1 MSEPVFNSALAAR
14 PERINAEGLTIALKE
29 IDDRGMI
36 DLRGEVKDESFSA
49 AVSDALGFALPSEPR
64 TSRRQEETAA
74 LWLST
79 DQWLI
84 TAPRPAT
91 AALHARLVG
100 TLKGV
105 HSLCVDMSDA
115 RTILR
120 LEGDNVVEVLNKGT
134 SADFTALKEGAVRRL
149 RYAEI
154 AALVHVIARE
164 PDVMDLYVF
173 RSYAEYAWTYLT
185 TTAREAARIQLFGR
199 QSSPHLDES
208 RSPAGFR
215 RSPE

>member
-64 TSRRQEETAA
+64 TSRRQDETAA

-134 SADFTALKEGAVRRL
+134 SADFTDLKEGAVRRL

-173 RSYAEYAWTYLT
+173 RSYAEYAWTYVT

-199 QSSPHLDES
+199 QSSRHLDES

>member
-134 SADFTALKEGAVRRL
+134 SADFTDLKEGAVRRL

-173 RSYAEYAWTYLT
+173 RSYAEYAWTYVT

-199 QSSPHLDES
+199 QSSRHLDES

>member
-1 MSEPVFNSALAAR
+1 MSEPAFHSALAAR
-14 PERINAEGLTIALKE
+14 PDRKNVEGLTIALKE
-29 IDDRGMI
+29 IDDCGMI
-36 DLRGEVKDESFSA
+36 DLRGELKDETFSA
-49 AVSDALGFALPSEPR
+49 AVSDAIGFALPSEPR
-64 TSRRQEETAA
+64 TSRRQGEIAA

-84 TAPRPAT
+84 TAPRPTVGNLHAQLT
-91 AALHARLVG
+91 AA
-100 TLKGV
+100 LKGV
-105 HSLCVDMSDA
+105 HSLAVDMSDA

-134 SADFTALKEGAVRRL
+134 SADFTDLKEGAVRRL

-173 RSYAEYAWTYLT
+173 RSYADYAWTYLT
-185 TTAREAARIQLFGR
+185 TTAREAARIDLFGR
-199 QSSPHLDES
+199 QV
-208 RSPAGFR
+208 
-215 RSPE
+215 

>member
-1 MSEPVFNSALAAR
+1 MSEPVFHSALAAR
-14 PERINAEGLTIALKE
+14 PEGSGAQGLSIALRE
-29 IDDRGMI
+29 IGDRGMI
-36 DLRGEVKDESFSA
+36 DLRGELKDESFSA
-49 AVSDALGFALPSEPR
+49 AVSNAIGFALPSEPR
-64 TSRRQEETAA
+64 TSRRQGETAA

-84 TAPRPAT
+84 TAPRPVT
-91 AALHARLVG
+91 GALHARLAVALG
-100 TLKGV
+100 SV

-134 SADFTALKEGAVRRL
+134 SADFTDLKEGAVRRL

-154 AALVHVIARE
+154 AALVHVIGRE

-173 RSYAEYAWTYLT
+173 RSYADYAWTYLI

-199 QSSPHLDES
+199 QPSLRQPDES
-208 RSPAGFR
+208 RGPA
-215 RSPE
+215 

>member
-1 MSEPVFNSALAAR
+1 MSEPVFHSALAAR
-14 PERINAEGLTIALKE
+14 PERINAEGRTIALKE
-29 IDDRGMI
+29 IEDRGMI

-49 AVSDALGFALPSEPR
+49 AVSDALGFALPSEAR
-64 TSRRQEETAA
+64 TSRRQGETAA

-84 TAPRPAT
+84 TAPRPT
-91 AALHARLVG
+91 TSALHARLVG
-100 TLKGV
+100 SLNGV

-134 SADFTALKEGAVRRL
+134 SADFTDLKEGAVRRL

-154 AALVHVIARE
+154 AALVHVIGRE

-199 QSSPHLDES
+199 QSSRHPDGS

-215 RSPE
+215 RAPE

>member
-1 MSEPVFNSALAAR
+1 M
-14 PERINAEGLTIALKE
+14 T
-29 IDDRGMI
+29 
-36 DLRGEVKDESFSA
+36 
-49 AVSDALGFALPSEPR
+49 
-64 TSRRQEETAA
+64 

-91 AALHARLVG
+91 GALHARLR
-100 TLKGV
+100 TALKGV

-120 LEGDNVVEVLNKGT
+120 LEGNNAVEVLNKGT
-134 SADFTALKEGAVRRL
+134 SADFTDLKEGAVRRL

-154 AALVHVIARE
+154 AALVHVVGRE

-173 RSYAEYAWTYLT
+173 RSYADYAWTYLT
-185 TTAREAARIQLFGR
+185 TTAREAARIKLFGR
-199 QSSPHLDES
+199 QTT
-208 RSPAGFR
+208 
-215 RSPE
+215 

>member
-1 MSEPVFNSALAAR
+1 MSEPVFHSALAAR
-14 PERINAEGLTIALKE
+14 PERLNAEGLTIALKE

-36 DLRGEVKDESFSA
+36 DLRGELKDENFSA
-49 AVSDALGFALPSEPR
+49 AASDAIGFALPSEPR
-64 TSRRQEETAA
+64 TSRRQDEVVT

-91 AALHARLVG
+91 GALHARLR
-100 TLKGV
+100 TALKGV

-120 LEGDNVVEVLNKGT
+120 LEGNNAVEVLNKGT
-134 SADFTALKEGAVRRL
+134 SADFTDLKEGAVRRL

-154 AALVHVIARE
+154 AALVHVIGRE

-173 RSYAEYAWTYLT
+173 RSYADYAWTYLT
-185 TTAREAARIQLFGR
+185 TTAREAARIKLFGR
-199 QSSPHLDES
+199 QTT
-208 RSPAGFR
+208 
-215 RSPE
+215 

>member
-1 MSEPVFNSALAAR
+1 MSV
-14 PERINAEGLTIALKE
+14 EGLTIALKE

-36 DLRGEVKDESFSA
+36 DLRGELKDETFSA
-49 AVSDALGFALPSEPR
+49 AVSDAIGFALPSEPR
-64 TSRRQEETAA
+64 TSRRQGEIAA

-84 TAPRPAT
+84 TAPRPAVRD
-91 AALHARLVG
+91 LHAQLAAA
-100 TLKGV
+100 LKGV
-105 HSLCVDMSDA
+105 HSLAVDMSDA

-134 SADFTALKEGAVRRL
+134 SADFTDLKEGAVRRL

-173 RSYAEYAWTYLT
+173 RSYADYAWTYLT
-185 TTAREAARIQLFGR
+185 TTARQAARIDLFGR
-199 QSSPHLDES
+199 Q
-208 RSPAGFR
+208 A
-215 RSPE
+215 PEK

>member
-1 MSEPVFNSALAAR
+1 MSEPVFHSALAAR

-29 IDDRGMI
+29 IEDRGMI
-36 DLRGEVKDESFSA
+36 DLRGEVQDESFSA

-64 TSRRQEETAA
+64 TSRRQDETAA

-134 SADFTALKEGAVRRL
+134 SADFTDLKEGAVRRL

-173 RSYAEYAWTYLT
+173 RSFADYAWTYLT
-185 TTAREAARIQLFGR
+185 TTARQAARIDLFGR
-199 QSSPHLDES
+199 QMLEK
-208 RSPAGFR
+208 
-215 RSPE
+215 

>member
-1 MSEPVFNSALAAR
+1 MSEPVFHSALAAR

-36 DLRGEVKDESFSA
+36 DLRGEVTDESFSA

-64 TSRRQEETAA
+64 TSRRQDETAA

-120 LEGDNVVEVLNKGT
+120 LEGDNVVEVLSKGT
-134 SADFTALKEGAVRRL
+134 SADFTDLKEGAVRRL

-173 RSYAEYAWTYLT
+173 RSYAEYAWTYVT

-199 QSSPHLDES
+199 QSSRHLDES

>member
-1 MSEPVFNSALAAR
+1 MSEPVFHSALASR
-14 PERINAEGLTIALKE
+14 PEGSSAQGLTIALRE

-36 DLRGEVKDESFSA
+36 DLRGELKDESFSA
-49 AVSDALGFALPSEPR
+49 AVSDAIGFALPSEPR
-64 TSRRQEETAA
+64 TSHRHGETAA
-74 LWLST
+74 LWLSI

-84 TAPRPAT
+84 TAPRPVT
-91 AALHARLVG
+91 GALHARLVG
-100 TLKGV
+100 ALRSV

-134 SADFTALKEGAVRRL
+134 SADFTDLKEGAVRRL

-154 AALVHVIARE
+154 AALVHVIGRE

-173 RSYAEYAWTYLT
+173 RSYADYAWTYLT
-185 TTAREAARIQLFGR
+185 TTAREAARIRLFGR
-199 QSSPHLDES
+199 QSSLRHSDENRGS
-208 RSPAGFR
+208 A
-215 RSPE
+215 

>member
-64 TSRRQEETAA
+64 TSRRQDETAA

-105 HSLCVDMSDA
+105 YSLCVDMSDA

-134 SADFTALKEGAVRRL
+134 SADFTDLKEGAVRRL

-173 RSYAEYAWTYLT
+173 RSYAEYAWTYVT

-199 QSSPHLDES
+199 QSSRHLDES

>member
-36 DLRGEVKDESFSA
+36 DLRGEPKDESFSA

-64 TSRRQEETAA
+64 TSRRQDETAA

-134 SADFTALKEGAVRRL
+134 SADFTDLKEGAVRRL

-173 RSYAEYAWTYLT
+173 RSYAEYAWTYVT

-199 QSSPHLDES
+199 QSSRHLDES